1 MRTFIGAATL
11 VLLGLSPW
19 ILPSIAVAA
28 ANMTRDEAR
37 SACRGELV
45 QGRLGDG
52 ETTHGDRFA
61 RRRQAMQDCI
71 DARLSSRKWPW
82 Q

>member
-1 MRTFIGAATL
+1 MRTFIGAATI

-28 ANMTRDEAR
+28 AKMTRDEAR
-37 SACRGELV
+37 SACRGDLV

-52 ETTHGDRFA
+52 ESHGDRLV

-71 DARLSSRKWPW
+71 DAKLSSRRWPW